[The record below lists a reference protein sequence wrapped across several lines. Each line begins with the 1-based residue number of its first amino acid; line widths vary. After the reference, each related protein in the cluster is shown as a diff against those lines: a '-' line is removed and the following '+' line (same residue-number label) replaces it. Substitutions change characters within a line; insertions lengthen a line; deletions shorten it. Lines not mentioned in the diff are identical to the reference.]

1 MRRFELHRRV
11 DETGVSG
18 TGVIAEGV
26 EFTGGRVVLTWLT
39 GTQGTTL
46 FDSIQG
52 VLDVHGHGGKTT
64 VEWLDP
70 DPARSIVVPVKLG
83 WSNPDTGPEQ
93 MRLYALDAGPS
104 PRWAQPHARVAETAI
119 REAYGL
125 IEGARG
131 TVVINTF
138 RGGATPG

>member
-1 MRRFELHRRV
+1 MS
-11 DETGVSG
+11 GV
-18 TGVIAEGV
+18 GVIAEGV

-52 VLDVHGHGGKTT
+52 VLDVHGHAGKTT
-64 VEWLDP
+64 VEWIDP
-70 DPARSIVVPVKLG
+70 TENEVVTIPVKLG
-83 WSNPDTGPEQ
+83 WSNPDTGPED

-104 PRWAQPHARVAETAI
+104 PRWVQPHARTAETAL
-119 REAYGL
+119 RETPAW

-131 TVVINTF
+131 FVVLNSR
-138 RGGATPG
+138 RGGGDS